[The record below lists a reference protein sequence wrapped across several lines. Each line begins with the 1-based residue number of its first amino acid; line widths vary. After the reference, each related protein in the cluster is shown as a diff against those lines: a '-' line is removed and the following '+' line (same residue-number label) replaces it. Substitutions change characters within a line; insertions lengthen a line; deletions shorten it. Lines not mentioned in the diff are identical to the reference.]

1 MAIQSAYAQ
10 RVQPMVFELEPLGKG
25 STESIRLENNKQ
37 RPITVEMNASKIVL
51 DEFGKETNIPA
62 DEDFLIYPPQT
73 IVQPGKTQIIKVR
86 YVGEPRIEK
95 SQAYRVSV
103 KQLPVDLE
111 SDAASGV
118 GIVFNFRTLVNVT
131 PTGAKPELSVIDISQ
146 DDESNW
152 ALTIQNTGNRFS
164 RLSQTS
170 WIVTSTQDSSITKSF
185 TKLEVAGMVSRTL
198 VEPKSSLTLT
208 IPKIEGFEPGSSSIT
223 ITDES

>member
-86 YVGEPRIEK
+86 
-95 SQAYRVSV
+95 
-103 KQLPVDLE
+103 
-111 SDAASGV
+111 
-118 GIVFNFRTLVNVT
+118 
-131 PTGAKPELSVIDISQ
+131 
-146 DDESNW
+146 
-152 ALTIQNTGNRFS
+152 
-164 RLSQTS
+164 
-170 WIVTSTQDSSITKSF
+170 
-185 TKLEVAGMVSRTL
+185 
-198 VEPKSSLTLT
+198 
-208 IPKIEGFEPGSSSIT
+208 
-223 ITDES
+223 

>member
-1 MAIQSAYAQ
+1 
-10 RVQPMVFELEPLGKG
+10 
-25 STESIRLENNKQ
+25 
-37 RPITVEMNASKIVL
+37 
-51 DEFGKETNIPA
+51 
-62 DEDFLIYPPQT
+62 
-73 IVQPGKTQIIKVR
+73 
-86 YVGEPRIEK
+86 
-95 SQAYRVSV
+95 
-103 KQLPVDLE
+103 
-111 SDAASGV
+111 
-118 GIVFNFRTLVNVT
+118 VT